1 MAFSKVCVLCLLALL
16 IVLPSAPSFAQ
27 GSFRVQCPTSTNLH
41 GSGHAG
47 AAGAIKCQEISG
59 GDGFATMGDGHQIY
73 LFGFGPL
80 SGLKDIANGLPGTE
94 TARANS
100 TRPTIPTVSTAP
112 ARPMPVLRIRPR

>member
-80 SGLKDIANGLPGTE
+80 SGLKISRTDSPG
-94 TARANS
+94 RRRPLNS
-100 TRPTIPTVSTAP
+100 TRPTTQTYPMAP